1 MSEKNVTPAV
11 ENSMEQEGLVGKKLT
26 RAHLSELERKQQT
39 KRQKIVDF
47 VITLLPMIGYLL
59 AMGEYLLIPDKYNN
73 ANPERYIIFLS
84 VPMVLY
90 VIFWVKAALQY
101 KKGDKVLYDKVRYK
115 APFYTALYLLL
126 LVYDYCSLKTG
137 ILTQPF
143 IPWIN
148 DIINAAILDYKELL
162 KCTLFTLRLLFLG
175 YFSGVVVGL
184 ITGIACGYS
193 TKVRYW
199 VQPLIQVLGPI
210 PTATWIPL
218 IMILASSLFGGSVFI
233 VALGTWFAVT
243 TASMTGISNIDKAYY
258 DAAKTLGAD
267 KYQLVFKVAI
277 PHALPSIFQ
286 GMTQGMSSACISL
299 MIAEMMGVEAGLGWY
314 ITWSKAWACYNKMFA
329 AIVVI
334 CLTFNA
340 VTFVLNKIK
349 SQALRWQK

>member
-39 KRQKIVDF
+39 KKQKVIDF
-47 VITLLPMIGYLL
+47 IITLLPMIGYLF
-59 AMGEYLLIPDKYNN
+59 AMGEYLFIPDKYNN
-73 ANPERYIIFLS
+73 ANPERYMIFLT
-84 VPMVLY
+84 VPIVLY
-90 VIFWVKAALQY
+90 IIFWVKATLQY

-175 YFSGVVVGL
+175 YFSGVVAGL

-199 VQPLIQVLGPI
+199 IQPLIQVFK
-210 PTATWIPL
+210 L
-218 IMILASSLFGGSVFI
+218 ILF
-233 VALGTWFAVT
+233 
-243 TASMTGISNIDKAYY
+243 NYY
-258 DAAKTLGAD
+258 WDQPFD
-267 KYQLVFKVAI
+267 
-277 PHALPSIFQ
+277 
-286 GMTQGMSSACISL
+286 
-299 MIAEMMGVEAGLGWY
+299 
-314 ITWSKAWACYNKMFA
+314 
-329 AIVVI
+329 
-334 CLTFNA
+334 
-340 VTFVLNKIK
+340 
-349 SQALRWQK
+349 